1 MVRPLQDAPPQKDR
15 KRKRRRFIAAILGLC
30 LLGAAFSLPG
40 FIEIDENGNYRLSA
54 QRKREYQEKPARSE
68 RVEVYRLIA
77 TRTGL
82 YNCLRCPGITKIR
95 LQSGEVWKYGIT
107 RKGKSRY
114 SSSFYAS
121 NHLMYQI
128 ITVTDILKAEQLE
141 RKLIISYP
149 MLPEA
154 QARMERY
161 GIFLK
166 RPPGNTKDM

>member
-1 MVRPLQDAPPQKDR
+1 MVQKLPNAPPQGER
-15 KRKRRRFIAAILGLC
+15 KRKQRRILAAIVGIC
-30 LLGAAFSLPG
+30 LLGAVFSLPG

-54 QRKREYQEKPARSE
+54 QRKREYQEKSARSE

-82 YNCLRCPGITKIR
+82 YNCLRCPGITKIK

-107 RKGKSRY
+107 RKGKGRY

-121 NHLMYQI
+121 NYLMYEI
-128 ITVTDILKAEQLE
+128 IAVTDILKAEQLE
-141 RKLIISYP
+141 RKLIIAYP
-149 MLPEA
+149 LLPEA
-154 QARMERY
+154 QARMARY